1 MLYYTYNITLFSLR
15 RYVPMDYIPI
25 VVSVCSLLLA
35 LYTYMSKANK
45 ESTTELTTVIV
56 KLEAISGG
64 ISDIKSEIASLKDD
78 QRTDHDK
85 IIKLESSLATA
96 WKRIDELRGDT
107 SHD

>member
-1 MLYYTYNITLFSLR
+1 MEY
-15 RYVPMDYIPI
+15 MPI
-25 VVSVCSLLLA
+25 FISVCSLLLA
-35 LYTYMSKANK
+35 LYTFVSKANK

-96 WKRIDELRGDT
+96 WKRIDEIMGGMN
-107 SHD
+107 HE

>member
-1 MLYYTYNITLFSLR
+1 MEYAPIIISL
-15 RYVPMDYIPI
+15 
-25 VVSVCSLLLA
+25 CSLILA

-64 ISDIKSEIASLKDD
+64 ISDIKAEIASLKDD

-85 IIKLESSLATA
+85 IIKLETSLSTA
-96 WKRIDELRGDT
+96 WKRIDEIMGGMA
-107 SHD
+107 HD

>member
-1 MLYYTYNITLFSLR
+1 
-15 RYVPMDYIPI
+15 MDYIPI

-85 IIKLESSLATA
+85 IIKLESSLTTA

>member
-1 MLYYTYNITLFSLR
+1 MN
-15 RYVPMDYIPI
+15 YIPI
-25 VVSVCSLLLA
+25 IISLCSLLLA

>member
-1 MLYYTYNITLFSLR
+1 MEYAPIILSL
-15 RYVPMDYIPI
+15 
-25 VVSVCSLLLA
+25 CSLILA

-64 ISDIKSEIASLKDD
+64 ISDIKAEIASMKDD
-78 QRTDHDK
+78 QRTDHDR

-96 WKRIDELRGDT
+96 WKRIDEIMGGMT
-107 SHD
+107 HD

>member
-1 MLYYTYNITLFSLR
+1 
-15 RYVPMDYIPI
+15 MDYIPI